1 MQPAFKV
8 NTEGENL
15 DSLSPSLTQTTGV
28 HFSSVQLGVLCVY
41 SYVGILLLGRD
52 QVNFHFVLLLV
63 SVWEWSLL

>member
-28 HFSSVQLGVLCVY
+28 HFSSVQFGVLCV
-41 SYVGILLLGRD
+41 
-52 QVNFHFVLLLV
+52 
-63 SVWEWSLL
+63 